1 MHKVVD
7 NLLLVLSAGTITAGD
22 IMRLAE
28 PIDLIS
34 KLIGIALGSIA
45 IYRFIQ
51 ELNKPKK

>member
-1 MHKVVD
+1 M
-7 NLLLVLSAGTITAGD
+7 LIVLSAGTITAGD